1 MRHVVFILFYPN
13 EQRAGGGGGVLPDFS
28 FPCSA
33 DHEWD
38 WPPYKVV
45 FRVGNQ
51 YAECEKQYTVYC
63 ILYSYSKTKISCF
76 PLPGT
81 QNKAKAE
88 RRGGQSNQVG
98 SETMTFQIRR
108 R

>member
-38 WPPYKVV
+38 WPPCKVV

-51 YAECEKQYTVYC
+51 YAECEKQYTVVYC
-63 ILYSYSKTKISCF
+63 ILYTVLVFQNENFLF
-76 PLPGT
+76 PAAWD
-81 QNKAKAE
+81 AK
-88 RRGGQSNQVG
+88 
-98 SETMTFQIRR
+98 
-108 R
+108 